1 MKIKGKVHC
10 FFEQSG
16 TFKQEFIK
24 LGIPAEDYDIQNN
37 FGQTDH
43 VIDLFAE
50 IEKAYMGGQSVF
62 DNITKDDLIMAFFP
76 CIKFCNIAIMA
87 IENKDIEKA
96 HNNIMKVQRIIEEFQ
111 ITLDFKYP
119 IANDFN
125 NVYNYL
131 MRRLREANM
140 TKDKEILEEVNGHIR
155 TMRDTWKEVMRLA
168 K

>member
-1 MKIKGKVHC
+1 MSMYQNFSQMNNQYMPMQNPYEQYQKNKILTA
-10 FFEQSG
+10 S
-16 TFKQEFIK
+16 
-24 LGIPAEDYDIQNN
+24 PAE
-37 FGQTDH
+37 
-43 VIDLFAE
+43 
-50 IEKAYMGGQSVF
+50 
-62 DNITKDDLIMAFFP
+62 ITLMLYEGA
-76 CIKFCNIAIMA
+76 IKFCNVAIMA
-87 IENKDIEKA
+87 IEQNDIEKA